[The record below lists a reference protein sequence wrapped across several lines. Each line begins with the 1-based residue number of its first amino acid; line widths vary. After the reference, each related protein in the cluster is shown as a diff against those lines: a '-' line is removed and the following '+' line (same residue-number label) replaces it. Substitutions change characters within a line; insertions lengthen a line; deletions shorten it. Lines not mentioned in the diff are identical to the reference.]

1 MRRRF
6 FFRLL
11 ASLFTLPFIKSC
23 AKVPVTNRTQL
34 NLIPDKWVRWVSDK
48 YYYDYLDDNLL
59 IQDMDMYN
67 RVFDIGLKIQGAIKK
82 YFEIKNLDF
91 TKYNLDYEINV
102 VDDKR
107 NLNAFA
113 MANAKVV
120 FFRRIVEFCDND
132 DQIAAIMGHEMGHVI
147 AKHIHERISHRLT
160 WDILTL
166 GIAEIFAELGF
177 FLPWSRK
184 QESEADYLGVV
195 FMTLA
200 GYNPYE
206 AAKFWDNLYEYRE
219 KVKKYKSN
227 PDLIVK
233 IKKNLP
239 EFTSTHPFPE
249 NRSKKIKEWAKEVK
263 DEFKDYI

>member
-1 MRRRF
+1 MKRRF
-6 FFRLL
+6 FFRLITYL
-11 ASLFTLPFIKSC
+11 LSLPLIGSC
-23 AKVPVTNRTQL
+23 TKVPVTNRTQL
-34 NLIPDKWVRWVSDK
+34 NFVPDKWIRWISDK

-59 IQDMDMYN
+59 IQDVDMYN
-67 RVFDIGLKIQGAIKK
+67 RVYDVGLKIQLGIKK
-82 YFEIKNLDF
+82 YFEIKKLDF
-91 TKYNLDYEINV
+91 SKYNLDYEINV

-113 MANAKVV
+113 MANAKIV

-147 AKHIHERISHRLT
+147 SKHIHERISQRVT
-160 WDILTL
+160 WDVLTL

-200 GYNPYE
+200 GYDPNE
-206 AAKFWDNLYEYRE
+206 AAVFWEKLYNYQQ

-233 IKKNLP
+233 IKRNLP

-249 NRSKKIKEWAKEVK
+249 NRSKKIRDWAKEVNN
-263 DEFKDYI
+263 EFKDYI

>member
-1 MRRRF
+1 
-6 FFRLL
+6 
-11 ASLFTLPFIKSC
+11 
-23 AKVPVTNRTQL
+23 
-34 NLIPDKWVRWVSDK
+34 
-48 YYYDYLDDNLL
+48 
-59 IQDMDMYN
+59 
-67 RVFDIGLKIQGAIKK
+67 
-82 YFEIKNLDF
+82 
-91 TKYNLDYEINV
+91 
-102 VDDKR
+102 
-107 NLNAFA
+107 

-120 FFRRIVEFCDND
+120 FFRRIVEFCEND

-200 GYNPYE
+200 GYDPYQ
-206 AAKFWDNLYEYRE
+206 AAKFWDNLYDYKE
-219 KVKKYKSN
+219 KLKKYKSN

-233 IKKNLP
+233 IKKIFLNLQVLILFQKT
-239 EFTSTHPFPE
+239 EA
-249 NRSKKIKEWAKEVK
+249 KKLKIGPKVK
-263 DEFKDYI
+263 NEFKDYI